1 MKIRIEIVFKRI
13 EIKIKI
19 DIEIAIEKIEIEIRL
34 SWI

>member
-1 MKIRIEIVFKRI
+1 MFKRI

-19 DIEIAIEKIEIEIRL
+19 DIEIAIEKIETEIRL